1 MKISSETIL
10 LIKMD
15 IRLAEN
21 KDKTRLGELLSQV
34 LEVHHNARPDLFKGG
49 AKKYTDTELDAILA
63 DEDRPIFVA
72 ESNGNVLGYAFCIF
86 IQHKDDNILTDVKTL
101 YIDDLCVDENVRGKG
116 IGRALYNYVVG
127 YAKECGCYNVTLN
140 VWADNKSALAF
151 YESIGLHKQK
161 IGMELIL

>member
-1 MKISSETIL
+1 MILHTEMKI
-10 LIKMD
+10 
-15 IRLAEN
+15 RYAEK

-49 AKKYTDTELDAILA
+49 AKKYTDEELDVIL
-63 DEDRPIFVA
+63 DDVNRPIFVA
-72 ESNGNVLGYAFCIF
+72 EEEGKVLGYAFGIF
-86 IQHKDDNILTDVKTL
+86 VQHKNNNILTDVKTL
-101 YIDDLCVDENVRGKG
+101 YIDDLCVDEKLRGKG
-116 IGRALYNYVVG
+116 IGRSLYNYVVE

-140 VWADNKSALAF
+140 VWADNRSALAF